1 MNSTPATVL
10 SFAYTAAKLQ
20 ARLAKAKKAHDEL
33 ICAAYRAQGDA
44 LNIEARAKRR
54 LADEYDA
61 AQARGEVARLGD
73 NLPRVTTRNASKPT
87 AADVGISR
95 QEFHEARQ
103 IRDAEKRHRGAP
115 LGTTAGE
122 FLAAITSVV
131 SVGAKPGRLR
141 SVAGGAAIGNHFDP
155 GSRRRDPPLAIRI
168 VIGWI
173 SPTAGKQFSPAID
186 IAGTFFL
193 KLIVVVAPV
202 AILAVVGFA
211 LMTSTK

>member
-155 GSRRRDPPLAIRI
+155 GSRRRDPPSSDPHRHRLDFPDRR
-168 VIGWI
+168 
-173 SPTAGKQFSPAID
+173 
-186 IAGTFFL
+186 
-193 KLIVVVAPV
+193 
-202 AILAVVGFA
+202 
-211 LMTSTK
+211 

>member
-33 ICAAYRAQGDA
+33 ICAAYRVQGDA

-141 SVAGGAAIGNHFDP
+141 SVAGGGCYWQSF
-155 GSRRRDPPLAIRI
+155 
-168 VIGWI
+168 
-173 SPTAGKQFSPAID
+173 
-186 IAGTFFL
+186 
-193 KLIVVVAPV
+193 
-202 AILAVVGFA
+202 
-211 LMTSTK
+211 

>member
-1 MNSTPATVL
+1 MTALSRRKSASVTQSSRKPVDQLESSYQLQNEPAATASNGRRRPCQLRRLRHSRSMNSTPATVL

-115 LGTTAGE
+115 QGRINRG
-122 FLAAITSVV
+122 
-131 SVGAKPGRLR
+131 KPPREN
-141 SVAGGAAIGNHFDP
+141 S
-155 GSRRRDPPLAIRI
+155 SRQSR
-168 VIGWI
+168 V
-173 SPTAGKQFSPAID
+173 
-186 IAGTFFL
+186 
-193 KLIVVVAPV
+193 
-202 AILAVVGFA
+202 
-211 LMTSTK
+211 

>member
-141 SVAGGAAIGNHFDP
+141 SVAGGLLLAIILSLALAGAILL
-155 GSRRRDPPLAIRI
+155 LAIRI

>member
-33 ICAAYRAQGDA
+33 ICAYRAQGDA

-141 SVAGGAAIGNHFDP
+141 SVAGGGCYWQSF
-155 GSRRRDPPLAIRI
+155 
-168 VIGWI
+168 
-173 SPTAGKQFSPAID
+173 
-186 IAGTFFL
+186 
-193 KLIVVVAPV
+193 
-202 AILAVVGFA
+202 
-211 LMTSTK
+211 